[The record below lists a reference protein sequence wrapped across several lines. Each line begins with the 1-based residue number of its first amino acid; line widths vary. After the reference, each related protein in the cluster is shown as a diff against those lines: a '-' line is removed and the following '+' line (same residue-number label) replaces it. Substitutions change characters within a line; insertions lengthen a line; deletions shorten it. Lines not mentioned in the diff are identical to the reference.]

1 MGKFNS
7 PHEFVF
13 FFAGVDKRNMA
24 GHRINSILLNVPHH
38 TQTEGI
44 VTQSRE
50 LVKSASAKY
59 VMLDSGGFE
68 LLGAEKKRLAIS
80 HNPQAPILQ
89 SGKFNIAPEHVI
101 EAAQKLKPDIV
112 VALDYP
118 IKTLKEEQEREMEF
132 RLKLKFNVKWA
143 MRTAELREKY
153 CPQIKLF
160 IPVQCYDL
168 RQVDIFFKRIKGINY
183 DGVSMP
189 VRNLGQRGILSFLI
203 RFHEMGIRRVHLLGT
218 ASFYTI
224 VLCAYLAKHYFNW
237 ISLDARSWGILAEK
251 LKYLNPNL
259 TTTRIADHGVG
270 RIGKAECKC
279 RMCRKKTYSEMKGL
293 SYQER
298 GAFLR
303 NFLWVH
309 NRWATEKGLKD
320 SFKNSRSL
328 SSLTRF
334 LKKCSSTKWKIREV
348 CESLGA
354 MNCEKSQHQ
363 DSLVRGK
370 EVGMAG
376 PNPGGFQ

>member
-1 MGKFNS
+1 MIPIGKIEP

-13 FFAGVDKRNMA
+13 FFAGVDKKTMA
-24 GHRINSILLNVPHH
+24 GHRIKSILFNVPHH
-38 TQTEGI
+38 TQTKRSL
-44 VTQSRE
+44 TLSRE
-50 LVKSASAKY
+50 LVKSSSAKY

-80 HNPQAPILQ
+80 HDPNAPIRQ
-89 SGKFNIAPEHVI
+89 RGKFNITPEHVI
-101 EAAQKLKPDIV
+101 EAAQNLKPDIV

-118 IKTLKEEQEREMEF
+118 IKTLKEEQEREKEF
-132 RLKLKFNVKWA
+132 QSKLKFNVKWA
-143 MRTAELREKY
+143 IRTAELREKY
-153 CPQIKLF
+153 CPEMKLF

-189 VRNLGQRGILSFLI
+189 VRNLGQRGILSFLM

-224 VLCAYLAKHYFNW
+224 VLCAYMAKHYFDW

-259 TTTRIADHGVG
+259 TTTQIADHGVG

-279 RMCRKKTYSEMKGL
+279 LICREKTYSEMKGL
-293 SYQER
+293 SYKER

-303 NFLWVH
+303 NVLWVH
-309 NRWATEKGLKD
+309 NRWATEKALKD

-334 LKKCSSTKWKIREV
+334 LKKRSSTKWKIREV
-348 CESLGA
+348 CESLA
-354 MNCEKSQHQ
+354 TI
-363 DSLVRGK
+363 V
-370 EVGMAG
+370 
-376 PNPGGFQ
+376 NP